1 VANQNQNQPDPAA
14 ARQAAQ
20 AAQQAANAAAQQSQS
35 TDALRESL
43 RDILFLQ
50 RDYVEEAKAA
60 AKATFDSNIQAS
72 ATSKVFKD
80 ISSSTR
86 NIQESLG
93 DVVTGNKSLYDLN
106 KDIAV
111 FEKNKKALL
120 VEQEQALNKILSTVK
135 DQEGNLLSEEKK
147 RELINDSLKD
157 NSKLQDLIFQ
167 HGREMT
173 EEQRVLLDLYSEQ
186 NQRLVEQESDLSE
199 VQKRAKNINDA
210 FKGTGIAAEG
220 LSGVINKLGG
230 SKLNSMLG
238 IDDAVNKSKQFA
250 AELTEGGTKTATIGD
265 KFKVAGNL
273 AKNLGKNLTEALGP
287 IALITMAIEELINAF
302 KMVDSLAGDT
312 AKELGISYD
321 EARQLTNAMN
331 DVAMSSND
339 IMNDTQSLVKA
350 QSSLNNMFGT
360 SVQFSNEMAED
371 FSSIQQRLKLSDQAM
386 ESFTRLGLE
395 NGNSLKNNLSIVD
408 DTLLKLNYQNKTA
421 FSQKQ
426 IQEAIGKTS
435 AATRLTLKGNVAE
448 LTRAAVE
455 AKKLGLEI
463 EDLGKVS
470 SHLLNFEESISSELE
485 AELLTGKDLNLERA
499 RAAALNGNQADLA
512 KEINQQIGTSVD
524 FGKKNV
530 IQQEALA
537 KAFGMSREDLA
548 KMLEEQENLQKIQKS
563 GFKDLNS
570 AQEEYNKMAASGA
583 TQAEL
588 DAKFKDKALQSQL
601 ASVSMQE
608 RFEKTTQRL
617 KEVFVSLI
625 EPLMPV
631 FELLQDLFEG
641 IVKPLMQVIGP
652 MIKELS
658 SGLMSIFEPIKGIFT
673 DIGDIMGQIFG
684 KSTDM
689 SKVFST
695 IGKVLGSLLNVVFV
709 PLKATITFLIQGVRT
724 FVDIFGGV
732 VDIFQGKFEDG
743 FKKIV
748 KGIIGFIARPF
759 QFLIDIVTGTIN
771 AVINGLNKIPGVK
784 LSEINFNIADA
795 ITGIMPMA
803 KGGIVTQPTKA
814 LVGEAGPEAVIPL
827 NKLSD
832 IINSPSAKKQNTD
845 NVNNNSDALLKE
857 FKEMKQILS
866 AILNKEGTITLNGT
880 KMGTAM
886 AVGSYKI
893 Q

>member
-1 VANQNQNQPDPAA
+1 MANSNQPDPAA
-14 ARQAAQ
+14 TRQAAQ

-35 TDALRESL
+35 TELLRESL

-72 ATSKVFKD
+72 ATAKVFKD

-93 DVVTGNKSLYDLN
+93 DVITGNKTLYDLN
-106 KDIAV
+106 KDISA

-120 VEQEQALNKILSTVK
+120 VEQEQALNKILSTVR
-135 DQEGNLLSEEKK
+135 DQQGNLLNEEEK
-147 RELINDSLKD
+147 RNLINESLKD
-157 NSKLQDLIFQ
+157 NFKLQDLLLQ
-167 HGREMT
+167 HGRGMT
-173 EEQRVLLDLYSEQ
+173 EEQRILLDLYSEQ
-186 NQRLVEQESDLSE
+186 NIRLQEQEKDLSDI
-199 VQKRAKNINDA
+199 QLRAKNIEDA
-210 FKGTGIAAEG
+210 FKGSGIAAEG
-220 LSGVINKLGG
+220 LSRIVGKLGG

-238 IDDAVNKSKQFA
+238 IDSAVKKTREFS

-273 AKNLGKNLTEALGP
+273 AKNLGENLAESLGP
-287 IALITMAIEELINAF
+287 IALIAIAIEQLVDAF
-302 KMVDSLAGDT
+302 KMIDSLAGDT
-312 AKELGISYD
+312 AKELGISYN
-321 EARQLTNAMN
+321 EALKLTNAMK

-360 SVQFSNEMAED
+360 SVQFSDEMVEN

-386 ESFTRLGLE
+386 ESFTKLGLE
-395 NGNSLKNNLSIVD
+395 NGKSLNNNLSIVD
-408 DTLLKLNYQNKTA
+408 DTLLKLNNQNETA

-426 IQEAIGKTS
+426 IQEAIGKTT
-435 AATRLTLKGNVAE
+435 AATRLTLKGNVSE

-455 AKKLGLEI
+455 AKKLGLGI

-470 SHLLNFEESISSELE
+470 NHLLNFEESISSELE

-499 RAAALNGNQADLA
+499 RAAALNGKQADLA
-512 KEINQQIGTSVD
+512 KEIATQIGTAAD
-524 FGKKNV
+524 FGNMNV
-530 IQQEALA
+530 ITQEKLA
-537 KAFGMSREDLA
+537 RAFGMSKEDLA
-548 KMLEEQENLQKIQKS
+548 KMLEDQQNLQKIQKL

-570 AQEEYNKMAASGA
+570 AQEEYNKMVAAGA

-588 DAKFKDKALQSQL
+588 DAKFKDKAFQSQL

-617 KEVFVSLI
+617 KEVFVSLL

-631 FELLQDLFEG
+631 LEVFQDIFEG

-658 SGLMSIFEPIKGIFT
+658 SGLISVFDPIKDIFSE
-673 DIGDIMGQIFG
+673 IGDIMKQIFG
-684 KSTDM
+684 ESTDM
-689 SKVFST
+689 SEVFST
-695 IGKVLGSLLNVVFV
+695 IGKVLGSLMTVVFV
-709 PLKATITFLIQGVRT
+709 PLKATINFLIQGVKS
-724 FVDIFGGV
+724 FVDILGGV
-732 VDIFQGKFEDG
+732 VDIFQGKFGDG

-748 KGIIGFIARPF
+748 KGIIGFIALPF

-771 AVINGLNKIPGVK
+771 AVIKGLNKIPGIK

-827 NKLSD
+827 NKLSE
-832 IINSPSAKKQNTD
+832 ILNSPNRQTQNITT
-845 NVNNNSDALLKE
+845 NTNNDALLKE
-857 FKEMKQILS
+857 FQEMKQILN

-886 AVGSYKI
+886 AVGSYKV